1 MKHFINLNDISQ
13 RTCHLLFDEV
23 CVKAL
28 QYHGGI
34 VSGKTVNRSYLL
46 ANTILS
52 FVIATLL
59 EGLEFLCEML
69 TVREL
74 DSKFIFENRS

>member
-1 MKHFINLNDISQ
+1 M
-13 RTCHLLFDEV
+13 
-23 CVKAL
+23 KAL

-34 VSGKTVNRSYLL
+34 VFGKTVNRSYLL

-59 EGLEFLCEML
+59 ESLEFLCEML

-74 DSKFIFENRS
+74 DSQFIFES

>member
-1 MKHFINLNDISQ
+1 M
-13 RTCHLLFDEV
+13 
-23 CVKAL
+23 KAL

-34 VSGKTVNRSYLL
+34 VFGKTVNKPYLL

-52 FVIATLL
+52 FMIVTLL

-69 TVREL
+69 TVRNL
-74 DSKFIFENRS
+74 TQNLYLRIQVKSGVPLITFFFSLILFDY